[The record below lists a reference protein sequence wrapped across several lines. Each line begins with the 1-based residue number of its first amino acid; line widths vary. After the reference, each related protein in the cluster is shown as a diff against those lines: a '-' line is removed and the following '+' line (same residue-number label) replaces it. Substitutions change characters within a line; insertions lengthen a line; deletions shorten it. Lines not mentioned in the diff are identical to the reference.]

1 MTFCEIVYYARPI
14 EQVICLYYN
23 RLPDENIN
31 GIQFSYLAQ
40 IGQIHGFKY

>member
-1 MTFCEIVYYARPI
+1 MTFCEIVYYACPI

-31 GIQFSYLAQ
+31 EFSNLAQ
-40 IGQIHGFKY
+40 IGQIHGIKY